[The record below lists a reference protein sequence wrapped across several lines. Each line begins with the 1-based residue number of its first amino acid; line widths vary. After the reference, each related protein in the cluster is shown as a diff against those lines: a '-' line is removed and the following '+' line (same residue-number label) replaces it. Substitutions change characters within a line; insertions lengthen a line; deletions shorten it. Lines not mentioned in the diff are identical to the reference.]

1 MKTYNIKFNGKNCE
15 SRFYCEYQNDMYAIE
30 DAWDALRSQ
39 PYPPTEGKTL
49 QLARKLNHIMKVTN
63 SILSRLL

>member
-15 SRFYCEYQNDMYAIE
+15 SKFYCKYQNDMYAIE

-39 PYPPTEGKTL
+39 PYPPTEGKSFATC
-49 QLARKLNHIMKVTN
+49 A
-63 SILSRLL
+63 